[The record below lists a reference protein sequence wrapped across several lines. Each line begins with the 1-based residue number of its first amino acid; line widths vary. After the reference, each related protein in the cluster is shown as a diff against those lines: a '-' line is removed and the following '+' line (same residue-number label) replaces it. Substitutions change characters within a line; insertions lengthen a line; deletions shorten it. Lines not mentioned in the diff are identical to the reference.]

1 MQKKSPV
8 DSGQIEIQH
17 SIEQDNRPVAP
28 MVKRHAV
35 YMVLIEF
42 CPDKRKNSRD
52 RHHIKQ
58 FDKTDQHTVLHI
70 LSGRSYSF
78 ISHSGIIDGKR
89 ALSPLSFP
97 SAEVYMHRGNSNREK
112 ALHSYPHIKISGG
125 LGIPG
130 LSSFRDRS
138 NR

>member
-28 MVKRHAV
+28 IVKGHAV

-58 FDKTDQHTVLHI
+58 FDKTDQHAVFHI

-78 ISHSGIIDGKR
+78 ISHSGIINGKR
-89 ALSPLSFP
+89 ASSPLSFP
-97 SAEVYMHRGNSNREK
+97 SAGVHLHRGNSNREK
-112 ALHSYPHIKISGG
+112 ALHSYPPHIKIGRFG
-125 LGIPG
+125 NY
-130 LSSFRDRS
+130 RTT
-138 NR
+138 